1 MPRSKREKEVSLTKV
16 KKKNKESK
24 KNLVKD
30 IRNSVDTYT
39 HMFVFSV
46 ENMRATKFIEVRQ
59 KFKANSR
66 FFFGKNNVMAVA
78 LGRDASTE
86 YANQLHKVSKILK
99 GQCGLMFTNADRGA
113 VVKYFNEFKQ
123 PDYARGGQEATETIE
138 LPEGPLAQFPFSM
151 EPQLRKLGLPV
162 KLDKGVVTLLS
173 NFTVCNEGDHL
184 SAEQARILKLL
195 GYKMSIF
202 QPFGWSHS
210 TVFYEMLQR
219 RVNHLLQLPL
229 ARRCLSIT
237 RGALRSS
244 IPSGDV
250 REPKF
255 SESTAYFG
263 RDKVDALGSRIVPP
277 SKFKPDYYTSNSF
290 KNKRLLSVLG
300 SIIVVIVYF
309 AWLREPSDLDEILST
324 PPHVLSANLE
334 RRMLREEIETAKKK
348 GQDTTLLEA
357 QLAYVDVKE
366 AALKTQFAK

>member
-1 MPRSKREKEVSLTKV
+1 MLENHSAQETKTAH
-16 KKKNKESK
+16 E
-24 KNLVKD
+24 
-30 IRNSVDTYT
+30 
-39 HMFVFSV
+39 
-46 ENMRATKFIEVRQ
+46 TKTTAI
-59 KFKANSR
+59 
-66 FFFGKNNVMAVA
+66 G
-78 LGRDASTE
+78 
-86 YANQLHKVSKILK
+86 
-99 GQCGLMFTNADRGA
+99 
-113 VVKYFNEFKQ
+113 
-123 PDYARGGQEATETIE
+123 
-138 LPEGPLAQFPFSM
+138 
-151 EPQLRKLGLPV
+151 
-162 KLDKGVVTLLS
+162 
-173 NFTVCNEGDHL
+173 
-184 SAEQARILKLL
+184 
-195 GYKMSIF
+195 
-202 QPFGWSHS
+202 HS
-210 TVFYEMLQR
+210 
-219 RVNHLLQLPL
+219 
-229 ARRCLSIT
+229 S
-237 RGALRSS
+237 GALRSS